1 LWDGAE
7 PLGLMTFDEKICSY
21 TLVLLGL
28 KKNYEYKW
36 KLTMNNKWQENYGC
50 SGLAGP
56 DCTAKTNSAGAVRL
70 VAKASTNPPQ
80 LTTDYDIAPCGMLF
94 FI

>member
-1 LWDGAE
+1 
-7 PLGLMTFDEKICSY
+7 
-21 TLVLLGL
+21 
-28 KKNYEYKW
+28 
-36 KLTMNNKWQENYGC
+36 MNNKWQENYGC